1 MTETTTLPYN
11 GGPLSERFEER
22 EMPNRRVSRKVT
34 VKVTLFPPFSKKT
47 SRDETSMNFEE
58 GSTVKDLIHYLVG
71 SDDHFKA
78 YFGEVSGEEETRFR
92 ALIIHNDHI
101 ARLDEMVN
109 DGDSLKFLH
118 PLQGG

>member
-1 MTETTTLPYN
+1 VSALK
-11 GGPLSERFEER
+11 R
-22 EMPNRRVSRKVT
+22 EMPKRRVSKKVT

-47 SRDETSMNFEE
+47 SRDEISMTFKES
-58 GSTVKDLIHYLVG
+58 STVKDLIHYLV
-71 SDDHFKA
+71 STDDRFKT
-78 YFGEVSGEEETRFR
+78 YLGEVTGEEETRFR

-101 ARLDEMVN
+101 ARLDEMLS

>member
-1 MTETTTLPYN
+1 M
-11 GGPLSERFEER
+11 SASKRK
-22 EMPNRRVSRKVT
+22 MSKRRVSKKVK

-47 SRDETSMNFEE
+47 SRDEINMTFEE
-58 GSTVKDLIHYLVG
+58 SLTVKDLIHYLV
-71 SDDHFKA
+71 STDDRFKT
-78 YFGEVSGEEETRFR
+78 YLGEMNGEEETRFR

-101 ARLDEMVN
+101 AKLDERLS

>member
-1 MTETTTLPYN
+1 
-11 GGPLSERFEER
+11 
-22 EMPNRRVSRKVT
+22 MPKRRVSKKVT

-47 SRDETSMNFEE
+47 SKDETSMTFEE
-58 GSTVKDLIHYLVG
+58 GSTVKDLIQDLV
-71 SDDHFKA
+71 SRNKHFKT
-78 YFGEVSGEEETRFR
+78 YFGEATGEEETQFR

-101 ARLDEMVN
+101 ARLDEMVS